1 MGFISAAMN
10 TVLNYGLIFGN
21 MGLPKMGVR
30 GAAYASVISQV
41 IGAAMI
47 LILFFLHYGRI
58 HFSVDLGKEGYW
70 QYLAML
76 LPVVVK
82 L

>member
-1 MGFISAAMN
+1 
-10 TVLNYGLIFGN
+10 
-21 MGLPKMGVR
+21 MGVR

-76 LPVVVK
+76 LPVVVNE
-82 L
+82 LLWAVGQSINTFVYGHFDVYDRRS